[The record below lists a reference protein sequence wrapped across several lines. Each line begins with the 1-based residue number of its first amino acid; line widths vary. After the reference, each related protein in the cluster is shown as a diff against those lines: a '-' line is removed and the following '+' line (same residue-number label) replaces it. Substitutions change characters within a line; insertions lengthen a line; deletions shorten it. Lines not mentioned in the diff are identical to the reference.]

1 MRGLGL
7 GSEEIFV
14 LNKKD
19 FVLRIEVLCLYMF
32 TLKKVS
38 YLPHY
43 SSLCVS

>member
-1 MRGLGL
+1 MKGLGL

-14 LNKKD
+14 LKKD